1 VSQLPKSEGEFFG
14 APRLFLNLGVLFR
27 TVGINWDNNRLN
39 SSALPQ
45 LTHVPDLC
53 EAGSEVQAFAN
64 ITGGVSEVD
73 LINDLRD

>member
-1 VSQLPKSEGEFFG
+1 MELLGF
-14 APRLFLNLGVLFR
+14 FLNLGVLFR